1 MTDKFK
7 IILVYGVICLIW
19 GSTWLAIRIG
29 LESFTPLF
37 SAGIRFII
45 AAFAILLI
53 TKFSNLHFQFDRIA
67 VTLYLAMGFFSFVI
81 PFGLVYWA
89 EQFVP
94 SGLAAVLFAVYPFF
108 VAIFTFYLIKAERIG
123 FLNTIGMIISF
134 IGIIV
139 IFSNDF
145 SSNLSENLIGM
156 IAIVISAILQAV
168 IAVVIKK
175 YGSTLHPLSM
185 NFFPMLIGG
194 VSLVFIG
201 LWFEDVHNIT
211 ITMPAVLS
219 IMYLALFGSV
229 VTFTSYYWLMK
240 KINIVL
246 LSLIS
251 FITPVIAIIIG
262 WIFYGESLQPQHI
275 AGAVLVLAGIA
286 FESLFKIFRNET
298 SRTIYK
304 K

>member
-1 MTDKFK
+1 M
-7 IILVYGVICLIW
+7 VYGLVCLIW

-45 AAFAILLI
+45 AAIAILLI
-53 TKFSNLHFQFDRIA
+53 TKFRNMQFQFDRIA
-67 VTLYLAMGFFSFVI
+67 VILYLAMGFFSFVI

-108 VAIFTFYLIKAERIG
+108 VAIFTFYLIKAERISS
-123 FLNTIGMIISF
+123 LKTIGMIISF
-134 IGIIV
+134 VGIVV
-139 IFSNDF
+139 IFSNDLTGNI
-145 SSNLSENLIGM
+145 SGNLIGM
-156 IAIVISAILQAV
+156 TAVVISAIMQAV

-175 YGSTLHPLSM
+175 YGSHLNPLTM

-194 VSLVFIG
+194 VSLLFIG
-201 LWFEDVHNIT
+201 LWFEDVYSIK

-229 VTFTSYYWLMK
+229 ITFTSYYWLMK

-262 WIFYGESLQPQHI
+262 WIFYNESLQPQHI

-286 FESLFKIFRNET
+286 FESLFNIFRNE
-298 SRTIYK
+298 SRQPISGK
-304 K
+304 

>member
-1 MTDKFK
+1 MNDKFK
-7 IILVYGVICLIW
+7 IYFVYVCVCLIW

-29 LESFTPLF
+29 LEAFTPLF

-45 AAFAILLI
+45 AAIAILLL
-53 TKFSNLHFQFDRIA
+53 TKFNKLQFQFDRIA
-67 VTLYLAMGFFSFVI
+67 IVLYLAMGFFSFVI

-108 VAIFTFYLIKAERIG
+108 VAIFTFYLIKAERIN
-123 FLNTIGMIISF
+123 FLKTIGMVISF
-134 IGIIV
+134 IGIVI
-139 IFSNDF
+139 IFSNDL
-145 SSNLSENLIGM
+145 SGNISDNLVGM
-156 IAIVISAILQAV
+156 IAVVISAIMQAA
-168 IAVVIKK
+168 IAVLIKK
-175 YGSTLHPLSM
+175 YGSHLHHLSM

-194 VSLVFIG
+194 IFLVFIG
-201 LWFEDVHNIT
+201 LWFEDIYSIT
-211 ITMPAVLS
+211 VTVPAVLS
-219 IMYLALFGSV
+219 ILYLALFGSV

-251 FITPVIAIIIG
+251 FITPVIAVIIG

-298 SRTIYK
+298 SESISRQ
-304 K
+304 

>member
-1 MTDKFK
+1 MNDKLR
-7 IILVYGVICLIW
+7 IILVYGLICMIW

-37 SAGIRFII
+37 SAGIRFIL
-45 AAFAILLI
+45 AAIAILIIVKLN
-53 TKFSNLHFQFDRIA
+53 KLHFQFDKAA
-67 VTLYLAMGFFSFVI
+67 VTLYILMGFFSFVI

-89 EQFVP
+89 EQFIP

-108 VAIFTFYLIKAERIG
+108 VAIFTFYLIKTERVS
-123 FLNTIGMIISF
+123 FLKTVGMIISF

-139 IFSNDF
+139 IFSNDLTGNI
-145 SSNLSENLIGM
+145 SDDMIGM
-156 IAIVISAILQAV
+156 IAVVVSAIMQAV

-175 YGSTLHPLSM
+175 YGSHLHPLSM
-185 NFFPMLIGG
+185 NFFPMVIGG
-194 VSLVFIG
+194 VFLLFIG
-201 LWFEDVHNIT
+201 LWFEDVYNIT

-219 IMYLALFGSV
+219 ILYLALFGSV
-229 VTFTSYYWLMK
+229 ITFTSYYWLMK

-275 AGAVLVLAGIA
+275 AGAALVLAGIA
-286 FESLFKIFRNET
+286 FESLFKLSRN
-298 SRTIYK
+298 R
-304 K
+304 

>member
-1 MTDKFK
+1 MTDKLK
-7 IILVYGVICLIW
+7 IVLVYGLICLIW

-45 AAFAILLI
+45 AAIAILLI
-53 TKFSNLHFQFDRIA
+53 ARLSKLHFQFDKVAIM
-67 VTLYLAMGFFSFVI
+67 LYVVLGLFSFVI

-108 VAIFTFYLIKAERIG
+108 VAIFTFYLIKTERIN
-123 FLNTIGMIISF
+123 FLKTVGMIISF

-139 IFSNDF
+139 IFSNDLTGNI
-145 SSNLSENLIGM
+145 SDNLIGM
-156 IAIVISAILQAV
+156 IAVVISAIMQAV

-175 YGSTLHPLSM
+175 YGSYLHPLSM

-194 VSLVFIG
+194 MFLAFIG
-201 LWFEDVHNIT
+201 LWFEDINNIT

-219 IMYLALFGSV
+219 ILYLALFGSV
-229 VTFTSYYWLMK
+229 ITFTSYYWLMK

-262 WIFYGESLQPQHI
+262 WIFYGESLQPRHI

-286 FESLFKIFRNET
+286 FENLFKIFRNET
-298 SRTIYK
+298 SESISRQ
-304 K
+304 